1 MGDIGHL
8 SPDWGQVHLVC
19 GCMRCECH
27 IPRVLKIT
35 VIESTT
41 LTEVGKELTYGWK
54 GRLVATVGALK
65 MLALYVGVVGD
76 ALQKSPDAWRWYWG
90 WELWSL
96 FLRLRQMTKK
106 AMIAMMT
113 MRAITPP
120 TTPIITKFQNY
131 RPQETNRRRDG
142 PPTIAPILRP
152 PDEILLLALPVALG
166 PFGSTS
172 GSPVWPNNYQRLEQA
187 LALRL
192 NLLPTDLALLSEYI
206 PPGSV
211 FTEH

>member
-1 MGDIGHL
+1 MT
-8 SPDWGQVHLVC
+8 
-19 GCMRCECH
+19 ECH

-41 LTEVGKELTYGWK
+41 PTEVGKELTYGWK
-54 GRLVATVGALK
+54 GRLMATVGALE

-76 ALQKSPDAWRWYWG
+76 TLQKSPGAWRWYWG

-113 MRAITPP
+113 MRVITPP

-131 RPQETNRRRDG
+131 QPQETNRRRDG
-142 PPTIAPILRP
+142 PPTIAPIL
-152 PDEILLLALPVALG
+152 
-166 PFGSTS
+166 
-172 GSPVWPNNYQRLEQA
+172 
-187 LALRL
+187 
-192 NLLPTDLALLSEYI
+192 
-206 PPGSV
+206 
-211 FTEH
+211 